1 MAESQPPAPTSKTL
15 KNAAETTKAAV
26 QAAAKAVTDAVA
38 DSGSTTAAADGSTTA
53 ETLGHKLKEK
63 SEEIL
68 EEMATKMHSKFAVMF
83 ILFHIPKVI
92 VPLIKVTFGALG
104 SWVKT
109 PPQKN
114 AHPLV
119 KVEKRSSQ

>member
-68 EEMATKMHSKFAVMF
+68 KEMATKMHSKFAVMF

-92 VPLIKVTFGALG
+92 VPSIRETFGALG
-104 SWVKT
+104 ISGQNSTTKKCS
-109 PPQKN
+109 PIGQ
-114 AHPLV
+114 
-119 KVEKRSSQ
+119 S